1 MGEHSIIEIA
11 EALDA
16 GIHVRDITFIAGTV
30 YKTRMLDEAVDTIVL
45 PSYEKLKEDKLWYA
59 RSFIHSTVI
68 PTHLPES
75 GLRSLTESI
84 FILCR
89 IRQQS
94 HLRRWKWM
102 MSMHCLI
109 KEPGIRP
116 TMPGRRFLAI
126 SEVKFSLVSN
136 RGCFGGCSFCALT
149 FHQGRIIQTRGH
161 ESIIKEAKQ
170 MTEDKDFKGYIHDV
184 GGPTANFR
192 HPACEKQLKRA
203 CARTNNV
210 CFQSRARICGQT
222 TKII

>member
-89 IRQQS
+89 IRQQN

-102 MSMHCLI
+102 MSMHYLI
-109 KEPGIRP
+109 KNLAIRP
-116 TMPGRRFLAI
+116 TMQGRRSGNLGSQIQPGQQPRLFWRMQFL
-126 SEVKFSLVSN
+126 
-136 RGCFGGCSFCALT
+136 CA
-149 FHQGRIIQTRGH
+149 
-161 ESIIKEAKQ
+161 
-170 MTEDKDFKGYIHDV
+170 DV
-184 GGPTANFR
+184 PSGPD
-192 HPACEKQLKRA
+192 HSDERA
-203 CARTNNV
+203 
-210 CFQSRARICGQT
+210 
-222 TKII
+222 